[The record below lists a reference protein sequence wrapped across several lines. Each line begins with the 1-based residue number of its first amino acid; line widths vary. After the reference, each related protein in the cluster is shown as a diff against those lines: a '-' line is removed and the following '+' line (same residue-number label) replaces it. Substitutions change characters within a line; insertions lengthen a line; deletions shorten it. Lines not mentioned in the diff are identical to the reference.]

1 MSYYRFLRSPDT
13 MASPRWS
20 EQLAH
25 LRSTPVYLQ
34 PSRLEFASV
43 HTIIYMRG
51 NHTKKYAKET
61 GEGTRGAVRQQQ
73 LYQVFIYSNLK
84 YGLKIYG
91 NASSTNISKLQV
103 MQNIWSKY
111 VLSFYI
117 RTETNFLH
125 TTLNIMNVED
135 IPKNCPYFVNI
146 YLIGKYPEI
155 FDQYY

>member
-1 MSYYRFLRSPDT
+1 
-13 MASPRWS
+13 
-20 EQLAH
+20 
-25 LRSTPVYLQ
+25 
-34 PSRLEFASV
+34 
-43 HTIIYMRG
+43 MRG
-51 NHTKKYAKET
+51 NHNKKYAKET

-84 YGLKIYG
+84 YGIKIYS
-91 NASSTNISKLQV
+91 NASSTNISKLEV

-111 VLSFYI
+111 VLSFYK

-135 IPKNCPYFVNI
+135 IRKNCPYFVNI